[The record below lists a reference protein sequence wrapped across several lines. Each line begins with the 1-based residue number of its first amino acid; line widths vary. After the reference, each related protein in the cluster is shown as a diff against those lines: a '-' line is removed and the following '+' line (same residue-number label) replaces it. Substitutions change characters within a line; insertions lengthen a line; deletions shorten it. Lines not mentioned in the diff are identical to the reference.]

1 MSSRGSK
8 MTFFSNIV
16 KLSLVSTFLIVTTA
30 NAGTTTWEWNWQLDG
45 TNGSSS
51 ISSNGTNNLDSST
64 LHVDLEAWSDTG
76 GSNDTTLQTGKFNYY
91 SGGGWGLVNKDEGS
105 GDYPGHAFDNEKF
118 SSTSCPQGAS
128 SYYNKCYEYKNGS
141 WRQVDKI
148 TTIDTDYDMAL
159 VSFDTSVELT
169 EINFGW
175 TYSDADFTVLAY
187 TGVGVPPPLSNSD
200 WDSIANNSDWMTVGN
215 YQAATNL
222 NNSNAYYSIE
232 DDRHTS
238 SQYWLIGAYNSI
250 FGSTAYDDANLSES
264 DTDAFKIKNIK
275 GITSTTTHEEVPSP
289 SAFGL
294 LLIGALGIYARRNK
308 RVA

>member
-1 MSSRGSK
+1 MKFVNS
-8 MTFFSNIV
+8 II

-118 SSTSCPQGAS
+118 SSTSCPQS
-128 SYYNKCYEYKNGS
+128 SFHYRGRCYEYGS
-141 WRQVDKI
+141 WREVDKI

-187 TGVGVPPPLSNSD
+187 TGSGTPPSLENSS
-200 WDSIANNSDWMTVGN
+200 WDAIANNQDWLTVGN
-215 YQAATNL
+215 YQALANL
-222 NNSNAYYSIE
+222 NNSDVYYSIE

-238 SQYWLIGAYNSI
+238 AQYWLIGAYNSI
-250 FGSTAYDDANLSES
+250 FGATAYDEGHLSES
-264 DTDAFKIKNIK
+264 DTDAFKIKQLK
-275 GITSTTTHEEVPSP
+275 GKTSFTTPPEEVPAP
-289 SAFGL
+289 AALGL
-294 LLIGALGIYARRNK
+294 LLVGALGIYARRN
-308 RVA
+308 RHTA